1 VSGASARK
9 AFIVVD
15 LGFGDAGKGLVTDY
29 LVRRHAARL
38 VVRFNGGAQAGHNVV
53 TDDGRH
59 HTFSQFGSG
68 SFVPGVRTH
77 LSRDVVVHPTALG
90 IEAQILAQS
99 GESEVLKRLS
109 VNPNCRVT
117 TPFQQAHGRLLELE
131 RGSTRH
137 GSCGVGVGETVSD
150 SLANPDEIIRF
161 GDLVQ
166 PSERMRQ
173 RLVAQ
178 REAKLAHW
186 RDRRLTSEQITE
198 FALLADASVVER
210 WLAAARAIAAQVTLL
225 DDVDALSATG
235 NVVFE
240 GAQGVLLDE
249 DYGFHPFTTYSRCTP
264 RRARALLSES
274 AFAGKAECIGVLR
287 SYAVRHGPGPFP
299 SECAEF
305 SRLTPEPHNQL
316 GPWQGAV
323 RKGYFDLPLVR
334 YALAASASIDA
345 LCVTHLDT
353 LSAFDAHRWC
363 EHYLNV
369 ELTPLPQNLREQAA
383 LTEKLFA
390 ARPHYAP
397 IGAGPR
403 VSADEFCAALAEQA
417 RLPVAYAASGPR
429 ARDVAAR
436 G

>member
-1 VSGASARK
+1 M
-9 AFIVVD
+9 
-15 LGFGDAGKGLVTDY
+15 
-29 LVRRHAARL
+29 
-38 VVRFNGGAQAGHNVV
+38 N
-53 TDDGRH
+53 
-59 HTFSQFGSG
+59 
-68 SFVPGVRTH
+68 PEGV
-77 LSRDVVVHPTALG
+77 
-90 IEAQILAQS
+90 
-99 GESEVLKRLS
+99 
-109 VNPNCRVT
+109 
-117 TPFQQAHGRLLELE
+117 
-131 RGSTRH
+131 
-137 GSCGVGVGETVSD
+137 
-150 SLANPDEIIRF
+150 IRF

-166 PSERMRQ
+166 PDARVRQ
-173 RLVAQ
+173 RLLAQ

-186 RDRRLTSEQITE
+186 RDRTLDSEQLAE
-198 FALLADASVVER
+198 FALLSDAGVVER

-225 DDVDALSATG
+225 DDADALSAIG

-264 RRARALLSES
+264 QRAHALLAES
-274 AFAGKAECIGVLR
+274 AFIGETECIGVLR

-299 SECAEF
+299 TECAEF
-305 SRLTPEPHNQL
+305 LRLTPELHNEL

-353 LSAFDAHRWC
+353 LAAFDAHRWC
-363 EHYLNV
+363 ERYANV
-369 ELTPLPQNLREQAA
+369 ELAPLPRTLREQEA

-390 ARPHYAP
+390 ARPQYSS

-403 VSADEFCAALAEQA
+403 VSVDEFCAVLADKA

-429 ARDVAAR
+429 ARDVSERAY
-436 G
+436 